1 MLILFKGWSDTIFE
15 VHFAEK
21 KAILQG
27 KLSCKLWGK
36 IIALKKLLWFFSR
49 NLILAQISQF
59 SSVESHFQLNLSSSP
74 KHQIFVAIF
83 MAQAIIFRLIL
94 CLSWLPE
101 SSIRTQVIGEWRGI
115 E

>member
-36 IIALKKLLWFFSR
+36 IVALKKLLWFF
-49 NLILAQISQF
+49 F
-59 SSVESHFQLNLSSSP
+59 SKSD
-74 KHQIFVAIF
+74 
-83 MAQAIIFRLIL
+83 
-94 CLSWLPE
+94 
-101 SSIRTQVIGEWRGI
+101 SSIDKSVFKRGESFST
-115 E
+115 